1 MRKVLA
7 IVAGVFTLLIMSAI
21 LGYFGIP
28 TVVFLLA
35 GIVGAYFVGREIWR
49 GGDARY

>member
-1 MRKVLA
+1 MRKVLV
-7 IVAGVFTLLIMSAI
+7 IVAGGLTLLILSAL
-21 LGYFGIP
+21 LGFFGIP
-28 TVVFLLA
+28 TVVFLLV